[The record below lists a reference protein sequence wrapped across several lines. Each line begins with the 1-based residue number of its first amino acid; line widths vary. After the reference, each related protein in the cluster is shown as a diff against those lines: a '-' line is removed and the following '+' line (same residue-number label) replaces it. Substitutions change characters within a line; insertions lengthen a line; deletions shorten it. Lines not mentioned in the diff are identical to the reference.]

1 MLMLGMPLAE
11 VVRASTCTPANALG
25 VGEVAGS
32 LAVGREA
39 DIAVLELV
47 PVDVQL
53 EDSQTQLRR
62 CRERLL
68 CRAVWRAGQRCR
80 VTSPSCPW
88 PNEDVAAI
96 NRGTW
101 DLCLVRDAEPPP
113 PPRPEVAA
121 RVAEKVAQRA
131 AYVESMSRNTNML
144 KNSRAQSNGDSAPNV
159 LLYMALATFAEGG
172 LPAWVTQ
179 LPWCGDEPRLPN
191 GQVAMPMTAVAVED
205 EGAEEGCRGG
215 GERAQLQLAQRPLIS
230 FPLSAAE
237 QELQEQLLRCC

>member
-1 MLMLGMPLAE
+1 M
-11 VVRASTCTPANALG
+11 
-25 VGEVAGS
+25 
-32 LAVGREA
+32 
-39 DIAVLELV
+39 
-47 PVDVQL
+47 
-53 EDSQTQLRR
+53 
-62 CRERLL
+62 
-68 CRAVWRAGQRCR
+68 
-80 VTSPSCPW
+80 
-88 PNEDVAAI
+88 AAI

-101 DLCLVRDAEPPP
+101 DLLVVRDAEPPP

-179 LPWCGDEPRLPN
+179 LPWCGDEPQLPN
-191 GQVAMPMTAVAVED
+191 GQAATPMTAVAAED
-205 EGAEEGCRGG
+205 GGAEEEGGGGGGGGG

-237 QELQEQLLRCC
+237 QEIQEQLLRCC